1 MVASHEMELSEY
13 VRCCRS
19 LSSFPSLGFQNIA
32 DQQKLEIFQSDL
44 KVISE
49 RNTTLANLITLSLIT
64 S

>member
-1 MVASHEMELSEY
+1 MELSED
-13 VRCCRS
+13 VRCCRPF
-19 LSSFPSLGFQNIA
+19 SSFPSLGFQNIA
-32 DQQKLEIFQSDL
+32 DQPKLEIFQSDF